1 VALSS
6 DQLAALIDLRVCEL
20 RELAART
27 AVEYWRTRPTLADR
41 YFPNLRQVADASQRR
56 GVAAAH
62 LRGFVTGATPR
73 DRQPR

>member
-27 AVEYWRTRPTLADR
+27 AVEYWDARPSLADR
-41 YFPNLRQVADASQRR
+41 YFPNLRQNEKAVDLPNRR
-56 GVAAAH
+56 VK
-62 LRGFVTGATPR
+62 
-73 DRQPR
+73 